1 MPIELGAI
9 IIKGEFMPESKEY
22 RDAADWTTDR
32 AAVHA
37 LVQSAATVELFTI
50 PLYMTALYSIKGLYP
65 TPSDGSALWPGV
77 RPNPTSTD
85 PNQMA
90 FNAIFSVYVQE
101 MLHLQLA
108 SNLCTAVGHN
118 PSFAVLDYSSF
129 GSSIPCIGDLKNV
142 PGYEDVVVKLGPL
155 DMNQIKLFM
164 AIEMPDSEANADSH
178 PKPEV
183 PFKGWSEGSALP
195 TFGAI
200 GHLYHCIEEYFD
212 IEYKDECGDTFTL
225 WDKIYVEDSIQ
236 VDLFNFKSSDHPD
249 KEYPKFPVAFP
260 AGQTKEEARKTA
272 QEIITA
278 IIDQGE
284 GASATSGVPSRFA
297 PVDENI
303 AQDRG
308 QNDADV
314 RSFWDLQSHFGRFSQ
329 VASWLDK
336 VETWPQ
342 WIASRGGINPWRAE
356 DLLVAPALASS
367 QELFGALT
375 RANAMNDLSTAGQIN
390 EALSHSYSNMLA
402 AMEKAWKNPAWN
414 NPKAKPTEIF
424 PFAAMQ
430 ALYTRVAT
438 IWATG
443 GVPEFAVVTA
453 TDIPKGEGHACQGL
467 DPNNPG
473 LNNCANA
480 VPHTC
485 AGANSCQYQGGC
497 GYPDT
502 THNGL
507 PDINDSADHGGCGA
521 PIPVSQIFHN
531 DAGPVNGISAV
542 KGGSVYDTAWEI
554 FQTRFPD
561 NEKVKNAKQPAPNN
575 LRIVLPP
582 S

>member
-1 MPIELGAI
+1 MTA
-9 IIKGEFMPESKEY
+9 SKEF
-22 RDAADWTTDR
+22 RNAVNWTTDR
-32 AAVHA
+32 AAVHL
-37 LVQSAATVELFTI
+37 LVQSAATVELFTL

-65 TPSDGSALWPGV
+65 KPSNGSALWPGV

-90 FNAIFSVYVQE
+90 FNAVFSVYVQE

-118 PSFAVLDYSSF
+118 PKFSVLDYTSF
-129 GSSIPCIGDLKNV
+129 GSTIPCIGDLKNV
-142 PGYEDVVVKLGPL
+142 PGYENVAVKLGPL
-155 DMNQIKLFM
+155 DMNQIKLFL
-164 AIEMPDSEANADSH
+164 AIEMPDAEANADAH
-178 PKPEV
+178 NKPAV
-183 PFKGWSEGSALP
+183 PFNNWSEGDPLP
-195 TFGAI
+195 IFGSI

-212 IEYKDECGDTFTL
+212 IEYKDDDGNTFTL
-225 WDKIYVEDSIQ
+225 WEKIYVEDSIQ
-236 VDLFNFKSSDHPD
+236 VDLFNFRTRGNSSSHPD
-249 KEYPKFPVAFP
+249 KEYPEFPVAFP
-260 AGQTKEEARKTA
+260 KSQTKQEARATA
-272 QEIITA
+272 GKIITA

-284 GASATSGVPSRFA
+284 GATANATVPSRFA
-297 PVDENI
+297 PADANV

-308 QNDADV
+308 PNDAAV
-314 RSFWDLQSHFGRFSQ
+314 RSFWDLQSHYGRFAQ

-356 DLLVAPALASS
+356 DLLVAPTLASAS
-367 QELFGALT
+367 ELASAAA

-390 EALSHSYSNMLA
+390 EALSHSYSNMLQ
-402 AMEKAWKNPAWN
+402 AMENAWKNPAWN
-414 NPKAKPTEIF
+414 KADPDPTKIF

-443 GVPEFAVVTA
+443 GVPSFAPVKA
-453 TDIPKGEGHACQGL
+453 ADIPKGEGHACQGL
-467 DPNNPG
+467 DPDNPG
-473 LNNCANA
+473 KNNCASA

-502 THNGL
+502 SHNGL
-507 PDINDSADHGGCGA
+507 PDANDAAGTGGCGA
-521 PIPVSQIFHN
+521 PIPVSQVFHN
-531 DAGPVNGISAV
+531 AAGPVNGVSAV
-542 KGGSVYDTAWEI
+542 VGQPVYDTAWKM
-554 FQTRFPD
+554 FQARFPD
-561 NEKVKNAKQPAPNN
+561 QTKGVTQPAPNN
-575 LRIVLPP
+575 LRKVLPP